1 MLDFLDQFRRLNTE
15 RLRQFLQYKNCRVS
29 GTSLEV
35 ADICPVDPGFEGI
48 LFLRPAFGGAQ
59 ALEVRCENLT
69 NIHARDVAR
78 MSTINLQTIS
88 DI

>member
-1 MLDFLDQFRRLNTE
+1 
-15 RLRQFLQYKNCRVS
+15 
-29 GTSLEV
+29 
-35 ADICPVDPGFEGI
+35 